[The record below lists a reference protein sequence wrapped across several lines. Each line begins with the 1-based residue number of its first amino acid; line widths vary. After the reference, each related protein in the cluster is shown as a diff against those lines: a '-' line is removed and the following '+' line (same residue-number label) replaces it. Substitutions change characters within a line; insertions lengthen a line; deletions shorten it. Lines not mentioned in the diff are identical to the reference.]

1 MAATLNYIL
10 PLWMIVLV
18 FVGSARCKPVN
29 SKTSGVQKQL
39 QISEDESTVEE
50 DIHIDLNPFL
60 ENMKQEFLRSL
71 NLSRVPHEH
80 NKADPPQFMLELYN
94 RYTTD
99 KSSMPQSN
107 IARSFNVKDAT
118 MSKGTASEKQHLL
131 LFNISIPSHE
141 EITMAEL
148 RLYTFLENDTNDVQA
163 RIKVYDVEN
172 NKDGSTLHFLA
183 SKDVNK
189 KQNSWETFEVTKA
202 IKRWVK
208 SSQTTNTLQVQIDRT
223 GGMPLEGGGLDVSV
237 SFKNSSPVLIIF
249 SDDLR
254 NEKKEDELKEMIL
267 HEEESVF
274 LAEGNMNYDE
284 DKPPSRRKRSTKPDF
299 CQRRSLRVDFKEI
312 GWDWIVAPKEYEA
325 YECKGVCSYP
335 LGDNLTPSKHALVQ
349 TLVHFKNPKKTA
361 KPCCVPTKLDSISIL
376 YYDEKGQPTFQY
388 KYEGMQVAK
397 CGCR

>member
-1 MAATLNYIL
+1 MT
-10 PLWMIVLV
+10 
-18 FVGSARCKPVN
+18 
-29 SKTSGVQKQL
+29 GVQKQL
-39 QISEDESTVEE
+39 QTSEEESTMEE
-50 DIHIDLNPFL
+50 DIHTDLNLFL

-71 NLSRVPHEH
+71 NFSSMPHEH
-80 NKADPPQFMLELYN
+80 NKAEPPQFMLELYN

-107 IARSFNVKDAT
+107 IARSFNVEDAT
-118 MSKGTASEKQHLL
+118 MSKRTGREKQHLF

-141 EITMAEL
+141 KITMAEL
-148 RLYTFLENDTNDVQA
+148 RLYTVLENETNDVQA
-163 RIKVYDVEN
+163 IIKVYDVEN

-183 SKDVNK
+183 SKEVNK

-208 SSQTTNTLQVQIDRT
+208 SGQTTNTLQVQIDRT
-223 GGMPLEGGGLDVSV
+223 GGRGLDVSV
-237 SFKNSSPVLIIF
+237 SFKNNSLPVLIIF

-254 NEKKEDELKEMIL
+254 NEKKDELKEIIL

-274 LAEGNMNYDE
+274 LAEGNMNYNE
-284 DKPPSRRKRSTKPDF
+284 DKPPSRKKRSTKTDF

-349 TLVHFKNPKKTA
+349 TLVHLKNPKKTA